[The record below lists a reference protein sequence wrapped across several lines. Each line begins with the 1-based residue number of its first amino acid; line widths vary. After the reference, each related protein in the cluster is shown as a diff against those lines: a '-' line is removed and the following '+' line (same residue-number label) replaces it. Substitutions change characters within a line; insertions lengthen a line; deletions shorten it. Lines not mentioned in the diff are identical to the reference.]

1 MPENKKVF
9 PPPSRHEV
17 EWIDGTIPRSLR
29 FGDTYFSQA
38 GGADET
44 LHVFINWNELPARW
58 PRMRHCT
65 IAELG
70 FGTGLNFLET
80 LCHWRAMRAPGA
92 TLDYISFEAFPMERD
107 DLDKSLSRWPHLAAD
122 AAILVDAWHPQAEQI
137 DVEFEAGIHLTIH
150 QCDAAAALPKLT
162 FEADAWYLDGFAPS
176 RNPDMWSAG
185 LMGEVFRHTKPGGSF
200 ATYTSA
206 GWVRRNL
213 EAAGFAVEKRAG
225 FAGKREM
232 LCGRKT

>member
-1 MPENKKVF
+1 VL
-9 PPPSRHEV
+9 
-17 EWIDGTIPRSLR
+17 I
-29 FGDTYFSQA
+29 
-38 GGADET
+38 
-44 LHVFINWNELPARW
+44 
-58 PRMRHCT
+58 
-65 IAELG
+65 
-70 FGTGLNFLET
+70 
-80 LCHWRAMRAPGA
+80 
-92 TLDYISFEAFPMERD
+92 
-107 DLDKSLSRWPHLAAD
+107 
-122 AAILVDAWHPQAEQI
+122 DAWHPQAEQI
-137 DVEFEAGIHLTIH
+137 DVEFEAGIHLTVH
-150 QCDAAAALPKLT
+150 QCDAAATLPELP

-185 LMGEVFRHTKPGGSF
+185 LMQEVFRHTKTGGSF

>member
-9 PPPSRHEV
+9 PHESRHEV
-17 EWIDGTIPRSLR
+17 EWIDDTIPRSVQ

-58 PRMRHCT
+58 PQMRHCT

-80 LCHWRAMRAPGA
+80 LRYWRLSRAPGA
-92 TLDYISFEAFPMERD
+92 KLDYISFEAFPMARD
-107 DLDKSLSRWPHLAAD
+107 DLRKSLSRWPHLAAD
-122 AAILVDAWHPQAEQI
+122 ATIMIDLWRPQAELI
-137 DVEFEAGIHLTIH
+137 EMDFEEGVHLTVH
-150 QCDAAAALPKLT
+150 QCDAAAALPEQS

-185 LMGEVFRHTKPGGSF
+185 LMQEVFRHTKAGGSF

-213 EAAGFAVEKRAG
+213 EAAGFAVEKRRG

>member
-1 MPENKKVF
+1 MAENKKVF
-9 PPPSRHEV
+9 SPDSRHEV
-17 EWIDGTIPRSLR
+17 EWIDETIPRSLK

-38 GGADET
+38 GGAEET
-44 LHVFINWNELPARW
+44 LHVFLNWNDLPARW
-58 PRMRHCT
+58 PQMRHCT

-80 LCHWRAMRAPGA
+80 LRHWRALQAPNA
-92 TLDYISFEAFPMERD
+92 RLDYISFEAFPMARE
-107 DLDKSLSRWPHLAAD
+107 DLEKSLSRWPHLAAD
-122 AAILVDAWHPQAEQI
+122 AARLADAWNPSAEQI
-137 DVEFEAGIHLTIH
+137 DVDFGSGMQLTVH
-150 QCDAAAALPKLT
+150 QSDAATALPRLP

-176 RNPDMWSAG
+176 RNPEMWSAD
-185 LMGEVFRHTKPGGSF
+185 LMYEVWRHTKAGGSF

-213 EAAGFAVEKRAG
+213 AAAGFDVEKREG

-232 LCGRKT
+232 LCGRKS

>member
-9 PPPSRHEV
+9 LAESRHEV
-17 EWIDGTIPRSLR
+17 EWIDDTIPRSLQ
-29 FGDTYFSQA
+29 FGDTYFSKA
-38 GGADET
+38 GGAEET

-80 LCHWRAMRAPGA
+80 LRHWRAMRAPGA
-92 TLDYISFEAFPMERD
+92 TLDYISFEAFPMARD
-107 DLDKSLSRWPHLAAD
+107 DLQRSLSRWPHLAAD
-122 AAILVDAWHPQAEQI
+122 SARLAEAWQSEADRLEAQFDAG
-137 DVEFEAGIHLTIH
+137 VRLTVH
-150 QCDAAAALPKLT
+150 QSDAATALPRQT

-185 LMGEVFRHTKPGGSF
+185 LMDEVFRHTRQGGSF

-232 LCGRKT
+232 LCGRKA